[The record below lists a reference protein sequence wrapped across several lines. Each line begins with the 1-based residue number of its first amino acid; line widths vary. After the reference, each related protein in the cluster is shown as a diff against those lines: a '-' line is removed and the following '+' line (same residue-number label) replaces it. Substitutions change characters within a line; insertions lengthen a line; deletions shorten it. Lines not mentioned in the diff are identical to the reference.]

1 MDGGRSRQVS
11 IDVTDTFNDL
21 LIIGSSWNQF
31 ISHWSSQFEKVI
43 KMAQLLIAPKPSGIC
58 LKEKKSFC
66 DCWRS
71 LGLCIP
77 LTATSATFF
86 CGGGSNPKFEGLS
99 LCPMMTSRQQ
109 LKISLR
115 RYWTNTSA
123 QQHQLSRR
131 SARRFCLQIAA
142 ILSTFWHPCRLGI
155 SQYYINFYTVS
166 KIGPC

>member
-1 MDGGRSRQVS
+1 MDGGRSGQVS
-11 IDVTDTFNDL
+11 IDVTDTFNDM

-43 KMAQLLIAPKPSGIC
+43 KMAQLLIAPKPSGTC
-58 LKEKKSFC
+58 SKETKSFC

-77 LTATSATFF
+77 LTATSATSF
-86 CGGGSNPKFEGLS
+86 CGGGSNPKFEGSS

-115 RYWTNTSA
+115 RYWTNTSV
-123 QQHQLSRR
+123 QQQQPR
-131 SARRFCLQIAA
+131 SGARHFCLQMVE
-142 ILSTFWHPCRLGI
+142 ILSIFVIHADVEL
-155 SQYYINFYTVS
+155 VS
-166 KIGPC
+166 FKWIFTLC